1 LKTLRFS
8 LLATALLCSRW
19 GLAVASVDV
28 SSTENS
34 VVRVGDMA
42 PDFTLRSFG
51 GKDVHLSDHF
61 GETPVLVIFWSFFC
75 FPCQK
80 EIPQIEELYREL
92 TSARLAIIG
101 VCLDGPEY
109 DTRVLPFVE
118 EKGITFP
125 NAYDRQSQHFY
136 EIAERYGV
144 IGTPTSF
151 LLDAHGRI
159 RSIHLG
165 RLDLAVLKS
174 LVKNAAEHSFCAEIT
189 KPAAPEQR

>member
-8 LLATALLCSRW
+8 LLATALCCSCF
-19 GLAVASVDV
+19 GLAVASVEV
-28 SSTENS
+28 SSTES
-34 VVRVGDMA
+34 SAVRVGDMA
-42 PDFTLRSFG
+42 PNFTLRSFRG
-51 GKDVHLSDHF
+51 ENVHLSDHF
-61 GETPVLVIFWSFFC
+61 GEAPILLIFWSFFC

-80 EIPQIEELYREL
+80 ELPQIEQLYREL
-92 TSARLAIIG
+92 TSARIAVIG
-101 VCLDGPEY
+101 VCLDGSEY

-125 NAYDRQSQHFY
+125 NAYDRQSEHFY

-151 LLDAHGRI
+151 LLDPQGRI

-165 RLDLAVLKS
+165 RLNLAVLRAT
-174 LVKNAAEHSFCAEIT
+174 VMNAAEHSFWAEIT
-189 KPAAPEQR
+189 KPAAAEQR